1 MLKPIVFA
9 LCVCL
14 FSLAVNAQNSEISR
28 ILEEVE
34 QNNNELKA
42 FASKMDGKLLQL
54 KASNKL
60 SNPEVGAYY
69 LPLGNQ
75 SSGDY
80 TEIQISQAFEFPTV
94 YTARK
99 NLIKEQFKDLELTYF
114 SKKQEV
120 LLKAKKYCVELI
132 SVNKILALEQT
143 RVQQAK
149 QVFEHISI
157 LYESDQ
163 VGILIINKAK
173 IAWLQEQF
181 SVQKLELQRQSLL
194 AELKNINGG
203 NSIRI
208 TPVYLND
215 GYRMADFDSLWKNKL
230 NADPHLIS
238 MQQKEAIALQESKL
252 SKSKTLPNLKAGFN
266 RQGFAG
272 EYYSGI
278 YGGISIPLFGNSNK
292 VKSAEANFQFQQS
305 YSKVLSMQAKS
316 EFEKLYNEYSLLLE
330 RFEEY
335 NQTLKGLNSEAL
347 LLNVYELGEISFME
361 FYVELQFYR
370 QATDSMLN
378 MEKQLN
384 LLKADLLKHQL

>member
-1 MLKPIVFA
+1 MLKTNALA

-42 FASKMDGKLLQL
+42 FASRMEGKQL
-54 KASNKL
+54 ELKTTNNL
-60 SNPEVGAYY
+60 SNPQVDAYY
-69 LPLGNQ
+69 LPLGNH

-80 TEIQISQAFEFPTV
+80 TEFQISQSFEFPTV
-94 YTARK
+94 YSARK
-99 NLIKEQFKDLELTYF
+99 NLIEEQFKGLELTYA

-120 LLKAKKYCVELI
+120 LLTAKKYCVELI
-132 SVNKILALEQT
+132 SLNKILGIEQA
-143 RVQQAK
+143 RIQQAK
-149 QVFEHISI
+149 QVFDQVSR

-163 VGILIINKAK
+163 VGILTINKAK

-181 SVQKLELQRQSLL
+181 SVQKIELQRQSLL
-194 AELKNINGG
+194 AGLKNINGG
-203 NSIRI
+203 NPISM
-208 TPVYLND
+208 TSVDLAD
-215 GYRMADFDSLWKNKL
+215 SYRLADFDSLWHDKL

-238 MQQKEAIALQESKL
+238 LQQKEAIALQESKL
-252 SKSKTLPNLKAGFN
+252 SKNKTLPNLNAGFN

-278 YGGISIPLFGNSNK
+278 YGGISIPLFGNRNK
-292 VKSAEANFQFQQS
+292 VKSAEATFQFQES
-305 YSKVLSMQAKS
+305 YSNVLALQAKA
-316 EFEKLYNEYSLLLE
+316 EFEKLYNEYTLLLE

-335 NQTLKGLNSEAL
+335 DQTLKGLNSEAL
-347 LLNVYELGEISFME
+347 LLGAYELGAISFME

-370 QATDSMLN
+370 QALDSMVD